1 MVKIN
6 PEKVIHVKPK
16 MIKENF
22 NTVKH
27 PDPKLHQRISF
38 IKSAVRLLGYA
49 LIPLVILD
57 INYVWVSASVLFI
70 SEFIGILE
78 ELV

>member
-1 MVKIN
+1 MQ
-6 PEKVIHVKPK
+6 
-16 MIKENF
+16 
-22 NTVKH
+22 H

-49 LIPLVILD
+49 LIPLILLD
-57 INYVWVSASVLFI
+57 INYVWVSSSVLFI